1 MAATSEPGDD
11 GWTRDRL
18 LGGRLR
24 VRQPAEGY
32 RVAVDTLLLAA
43 AVPARPGETW
53 VELGAGVGGAALA
66 LAVRV
71 AGVRVLALERE
82 PVLAGALAANARSNG
97 CAGAVTAIAADV
109 ARPPLRDGGAD
120 GAFLNPP
127 YAAGGGSAPRTALGR
142 RARREG
148 AVGLEVWLAAAVAAV
163 RPGGELIAV
172 HRADRLAEVLAA
184 LAPQPLTVLPL
195 WPKAG
200 RAAKRVLVR
209 ARIGRRGG
217 VRLLAGLVL
226 HDHEGHFTPEAE
238 AVLRRAAAI
247 GWE

>member
-1 MAATSEPGDD
+1 MAATRDPAGD

-43 AVPARPGETW
+43 AVPARAGESW
-53 VELGAGVGGAALA
+53 VELGAGVGAAALA
-66 LAVRV
+66 VAVRV
-71 AGVRVLALERE
+71 PGVRVLALERE
-82 PVLAGALAANARSNG
+82 PALAHALKANARANG
-97 CAGAVTAIAADV
+97 CAEAVATIAADV
-109 ARPPLRDGGAD
+109 ARPPLRRAGVDGV
-120 GAFLNPP
+120 FLNPP
-127 YAAGGGSAPRTALGR
+127 YGSDGGSAPRTALGR

-148 AVGLEVWLAAAVAAV
+148 AADLDAWLTAAAGLV
-163 RPGGELIAV
+163 RPGGGLVAV
-172 HRADRLAEVLAA
+172 HRADRLGEVLAA
-184 LAPQPLTVLPL
+184 LAPQPRTVLPL

-226 HDHEGHFTPEAE
+226 HDREGHFTAEAE
-238 AVLRRAAAI
+238 AVLRGAAAVR
-247 GWE
+247 WE